1 MLSATSLRTVMLAS
15 LWLVGTTAVACGYDG
30 RPQDIKAA
38 HPQSMS
44 VALAIH
50 QSYQDGVLKRPAPL
64 LGGFGLRRA
73 QHHLTRLAEAL
84 PETSDMPAFTLLLV
98 EPGLWSRYGE
108 QLQVH
113 ITPEAGEITVI
124 TGEGPLLALSKGTL
138 NFNQA
143 LEQGLIRVE
152 GEEQARQ
159 RVIQGLRVAA
169 PLMANPGQSGAVA
182 LHM

>member
-1 MLSATSLRTVMLAS
+1 MVSATSLRAALLTSLLLAS
-15 LWLVGTTAVACGYDG
+15 SAAAACGYDG

-50 QSYQDGVLKRPAPL
+50 QSYQDGALKRPAPL
-64 LGGFGLRRA
+64 LGGFGMRRA
-73 QHHLTRLAEAL
+73 QFHLNRLAEAL
-84 PETSDMPAFTLLLV
+84 PVTNDTLGFTLLLV

-108 QLQVH
+108 QLEVH
-113 ITPEAGEITVI
+113 ITPEADEVAVI
-124 TGEGPLLALSKGTL
+124 TGEGPLLAMSKGTL
-138 NFNQA
+138 DFDEA

-159 RVIQGLRVAA
+159 RVIQGLRAA
-169 PLMANPGQSGAVA
+169 TPRMASPEKSDSVA
-182 LHM
+182 LRM